1 MLVFHYEG
9 SAGFKDDQRRHNT
22 SLWKD
27 DTQSKAISF
36 SRMEWGDDVLH
47 LPSPELERVHP
58 SREDE
63 QAATGM

>member
-36 SRMEWGDDVLH
+36 SRMDDVLH
-47 LPSPELERVHP
+47 LPSLELERVHP
-58 SREDE
+58 SREGE